1 MYYDMHTHSHFSTD
15 SHMEMEK
22 GILSAINKNLSGIA
36 FTDHI
41 DIDFTNR
48 EDEYLFDLD
57 EYFVFIDKMIDKY
70 KDKIKILR
78 AVEVGIQDHVLEET
92 KKKVQGYP
100 HDFVLGSTHLFH
112 RLDPY
117 EKEFWDDGRDK
128 KAVYLD
134 CLECIYKNIQIY
146 NDFDVLSHLD
156 YQVRNAVYEDNRF
169 FYNDYSDL
177 VDSIFKFI
185 IEKGIGFEINT
196 STYSK
201 VPLDTD
207 LVKRYLELGG
217 EIITIGSD
225 AHYPENVGKI
235 FPEIIEILKNS
246 GVKYIA
252 HYIERKPVFDKLV

>member
-15 SHMEMEK
+15 SHMEMEN

-57 EYFVFIDKMIDKY
+57 EYFEFINKMIEKY
-70 KDKIKILR
+70 QDRIHILR

-117 EKEFWDDGRDK
+117 EKEFWADGRDK
-128 KAVYLD
+128 KAVYQD

-156 YQVRNAVYEDNRF
+156 YQVRNATYEDPRF
-169 FYNDYSDL
+169 FYSDYSDL
-177 VDSIFKFI
+177 VDSIFRFI
-185 IEKGIGFEINT
+185 IDKGIGFELNT

-201 VPLDTD
+201 VPLDTA
-207 LVKRYLELGG
+207 LLKRYLELGG

-225 AHYPENVGKI
+225 AHYAENVGKI
-235 FPEIIEILKNS
+235 FPEIIEIIKS
-246 GVKYIA
+246 CGVKYIA
-252 HYIERKPVFDKLV
+252 HYVERKPVFDKLV